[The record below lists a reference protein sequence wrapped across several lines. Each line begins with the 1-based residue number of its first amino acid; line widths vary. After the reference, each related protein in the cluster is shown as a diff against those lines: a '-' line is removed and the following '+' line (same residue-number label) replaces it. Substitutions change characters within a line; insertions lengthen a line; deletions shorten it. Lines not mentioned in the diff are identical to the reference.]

1 VLIFVG
7 FKAKKSYFNEGI
19 KMLDIQLKWL
29 LILAANFFV
38 LMYALNVILYKP
50 LLKTFD
56 ERTSTV
62 KGSLNAAK
70 EMTARKEEGI
80 EAMNREIAGARKQA
94 KDVFDGMRGEGLDV
108 QKKLLSEADEKAAGM
123 LQKAR
128 EELRAEAEKARQ
140 ALRADVEKFSDEI
153 VRKLVKA

>member
-1 VLIFVG
+1 
-7 FKAKKSYFNEGI
+7 
-19 KMLDIQLKWL
+19 MLDIQLKWL
-29 LILAANFFV
+29 LVLAGNFFV
-38 LMYALNVILYKP
+38 LLYLLNIILYRP

-56 ERTSTV
+56 ERKNTV
-62 KGSLNAAK
+62 KDSLNAAK
-70 EMTARKEEGI
+70 EMTAKKENGI
-80 EAMNREIAGARKQA
+80 AAMNREIAEARKRA
-94 KDVFDGMRGEGLDV
+94 KDVFEGMRGEGMEV
-108 QKKLLSEADEKAAGM
+108 QKKLLSEADEKASGI

>member
-1 VLIFVG
+1 
-7 FKAKKSYFNEGI
+7 
-19 KMLDIQLKWL
+19 MLDIQLKWL

-38 LMYALNVILYKP
+38 LLYLLNIILYRP

-56 ERTSTV
+56 DRTNTV

-70 EMTARKEEGI
+70 EMAAKKEDGI
-80 EAMNREIAGARKQA
+80 AAMNREIAGARKKA
-94 KDVFDGMRGEGLDV
+94 KDVFEGMRGEGVEL
-108 QKKLLSEADEKAAGM
+108 QKNLLSEAEEKAAGI

-128 EELRAEAEKARQ
+128 EELRAEAANARQ